1 MKHAYIYRK
10 LFRLFLDSRNH
21 IEMVFRGCY
30 WIYHFCWLIIFC
42 YTWKRFMKE
51 QYTNLFFIFCNN
63 NGNFFHDVCN
73 RCKPHAL
80 LFFGKNINKIV
91 VEMLWVVSKRIWIIV
106 VQTLNVNYDHHKLLV
121 IALVFLLNYIFFC
134 FKTVDTWGFVTSK
147 I

>member
-1 MKHAYIYRK
+1 
-10 LFRLFLDSRNH
+10 
-21 IEMVFRGCY
+21 MVFRGCY

-51 QYTNLFFIFCNN
+51 QYTNLFFIFSNN

-91 VEMLWVVSKRIWIIV
+91 VEMLWVVSKCIWIIV

-134 FKTVDTWGFVTSK
+134 LKTVDTWGFVTSK
-147 I
+147 IFRYVWNWTLKYRQHKKCEKIF

>member
-1 MKHAYIYRK
+1 
-10 LFRLFLDSRNH
+10 
-21 IEMVFRGCY
+21 
-30 WIYHFCWLIIFC
+30 
-42 YTWKRFMKE
+42 MKE

-121 IALVFLLNYIFFC
+121 IALVFLLNYIFFYL
-134 FKTVDTWGFVTSK
+134 KTEDL
-147 I
+147 

>member
-1 MKHAYIYRK
+1 MYRK
-10 LFRLFLDSRNH
+10 LLRLFFGSRNH

-121 IALVFLLNYIFFC
+121 IALVFFYWITFSFTLKL
-134 FKTVDTWGFVTSK
+134 
-147 I
+147 